1 MSLTI
6 NAFPVGICRFQNA
19 EAVPGVASGQLLCGR
34 VVLFLTRGGFQPTGT
49 LNLSLPAAGGE
60 ARSVEG
66 QVQQLLHDAQD
77 PEKLSRM
84 YVGWASWV

>member
-1 MSLTI
+1 MD
-6 NAFPVGICRFQNA
+6 AGIILQWS
-19 EAVPGVASGQLLCGR
+19 VTQPLHH
-34 VVLFLTRGGFQPTGT
+34 VVLAQ
-49 LNLSLPAAGGE
+49 SVDASAGEGE

-77 PEKLSRM
+77 HEKLSRM

>member
-1 MSLTI
+1 MSEVDFMPARAVLHH
-6 NAFPVGICRFQNA
+6 AF
-19 EAVPGVASGQLLCGR
+19 GR
-34 VVLFLTRGGFQPTGT
+34 KAAWTV
-49 LNLSLPAAGGE
+49 AAGEGE

-66 QVQQLLHDAQD
+66 HVQQLLHDAQD

>member
-1 MSLTI
+1 MPSAMLT
-6 NAFPVGICRFQNA
+6 QD
-19 EAVPGVASGQLLCGR
+19 
-34 VVLFLTRGGFQPTGT
+34 GFQPTGT
-49 LNLSLPAAGGE
+49 LILSLRAAGGE
-60 ARSVEG
+60 ARSIEG

>member
-1 MSLTI
+1 MLKVRLQRSACAPQLWQCC
-6 NAFPVGICRFQNA
+6 GIRRA
-19 EAVPGVASGQLLCGR
+19 L
-34 VVLFLTRGGFQPTGT
+34 
-49 LNLSLPAAGGE
+49 AAGEGE

>member
-1 MSLTI
+1 MQAYTWHSFRAI
-6 NAFPVGICRFQNA
+6 A
-19 EAVPGVASGQLLCGR
+19 LCKGSAM
-34 VVLFLTRGGFQPTGT
+34 LTRGAFQPTGT
-49 LNLSLPAAGGE
+49 LILSLPAAGGE

>member
-1 MSLTI
+1 MTACAPQLWQCC
-6 NAFPVGICRFQNA
+6 GIRRA
-19 EAVPGVASGQLLCGR
+19 L
-34 VVLFLTRGGFQPTGT
+34 
-49 LNLSLPAAGGE
+49 AAGEGE